1 MRRAFLAVAFVLAT
15 AATAAAGCPA
25 YRPSSSPPETVEA
38 PDDRELQRR
47 WADFKDALGRRDV
60 PAALECILSVR
71 RPRYEESLRTLFVTG
86 TTRVEEVLTSIR
98 FVRASGRVA
107 VYDMIR
113 RQGGID
119 QSFEVRFA
127 FDLDGVWR
135 IESF

>member
-1 MRRAFLAVAFVLAT
+1 MRALLAAVTFVLAA

-25 YRPSSSPPETVEA
+25 YRPSSAPPDTVEA
-38 PDDRELQRR
+38 PDDGELQRR

-71 RPRYEESLRTLFVTG
+71 RTRYEESLRTLFDTG
-86 TTRVEEVLTSIR
+86 TTRVEDVLTSIR
-98 FVRASGRVA
+98 FVRTSGRVA